1 MSTRIDANMSTD
13 TPSRKITQESMQRDF
28 DYRVADN
35 LMHMLLDKGLIT
47 ENEYEE
53 ISNLNS
59 KDFHPFLEGI
69 M

>member
-1 MSTRIDANMSTD
+1 MSTQIDTNMSTD
-13 TPSRKITQESMQRDF
+13 TPSRKMTQEAMHRDF
-28 DYRVADN
+28 DYRIADN

-53 ISNLNS
+53 IRNLNS

>member
-1 MSTRIDANMSTD
+1 MSVQIDTNMSTD
-13 TPSRKITQESMQRDF
+13 TPSRKMTQEAMQRDF
-28 DYRVADN
+28 DYRIADN

-47 ENEYEE
+47 ENEYED
-53 ISNLNS
+53 IRNLNS